1 MKIKNDNV
9 EIQTIEAE
17 GTAIKSKRGRKKKEE
32 KIENVETPV
41 VQKEEIPVTNEED
54 NEDVI
59 EFEKELL
66 NNIESWKREYKKIF
80 KNEVDENILLWRRMK
95 RSEYKEILKNTDGD
109 LFAKQ
114 EAIVRQCILYP
125 DIDEV
130 NLLIEDNAGFAT
142 VMSEEILTRS
152 GFSISFTE
160 EM

>member
-32 KIENVETPV
+32 KVEVIETPV
-41 VQKEEIPVTNEED
+41 VQKEEIPVTNEEA
-54 NEDVI
+54 NEDVT

-80 KNEVDENILLWRRMK
+80 KNEVEDNILLWRRMK

-125 DIDEV
+125 DINEV

-142 VMSEEILTRS
+142 VMSEEILARS
-152 GFSISFTE
+152 GFAISFTE